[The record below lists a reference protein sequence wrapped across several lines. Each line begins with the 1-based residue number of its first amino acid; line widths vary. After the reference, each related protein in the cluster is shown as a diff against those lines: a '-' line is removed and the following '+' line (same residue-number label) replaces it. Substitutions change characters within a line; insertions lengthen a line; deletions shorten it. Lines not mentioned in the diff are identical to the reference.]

1 MYNSELVQL
10 DDVHLELRKLQSL
23 LFFMEHYCFMQ
34 DVYSRHVMY
43 AFQDAL
49 DKLETLINNI
59 DYLITNQEAVEEMSD
74 DDYWEEVGMEEWNA
88 SGADAPLWDEHDE
101 VEQSVQDR
109 LRAQV
114 GREVF

>member
-1 MYNSELVQL
+1 MYNNEMVQL
-10 DDVHLELRKLQSL
+10 DDIHLELRKLQSL

-34 DVYSRHVMY
+34 DIYSRHVMY

-49 DKLETLINNI
+49 DKLEGLINNV
-59 DYLITNQEAVEEMSD
+59 DYLVTNQEAVEEMSD
-74 DDYWEEVGMEEWNA
+74 DDYWEEVGMESWDE
-88 SGADAPLWDEHDE
+88 SGTNAPLWNDYDE

-109 LRAQV
+109 LGTQA